1 MSSLA
6 AWWQLGT
13 VRERRSSRSGATY
26 PVPFVP
32 GPKPFVLGPKD
43 QGDQGLTVQDSVETT
58 RLVEGAFVV
67 QERLVSIRL
76 RLLNRRLPYK

>member
-1 MSSLA
+1 MTNDPMSSLA

-26 PVPFVP
+26 PVPLVP
-32 GPKPFVLGPKD
+32 GPKD